1 MDTEGRGGERGSRV
15 TLARRRAYS
24 LLDGSTF
31 IVVNHT
37 VRLDGLQ
44 FTAAKGGPQQQNAPL
59 GGAPQ
64 ALLYMYYISRD
75 THTSIGACCSESQEE

>member
-1 MDTEGRGGERGSRV
+1 M
-15 TLARRRAYS
+15 TLARRRSYS

-44 FTAAKGGPQQQNAPL
+44 FTAAKGGPQQRTLRSEAHL
-59 GGAPQ
+59 K
-64 ALLYMYYISRD
+64 LYYISRE
-75 THTSIGACCSESQEE
+75 THTSIEACCSETQEE

>member
-15 TLARRRAYS
+15 VTLARRRSYS
-24 LLDGSTF
+24 LLDDVHRREPHGAP
-31 IVVNHT
+31 
-37 VRLDGLQ
+37 RR
-44 FTAAKGGPQQQNAPL
+44 AAVYGGEGRAAAADAPL

>member
-44 FTAAKGGPQQQNAPL
+44 FTAAKGGPQQ
-59 GGAPQ
+59 
-64 ALLYMYYISRD
+64 RF
-75 THTSIGACCSESQEE
+75 